1 MSAVGR
7 ILLVVLTVVGVI
19 LIVAGT
25 ASLAGADSWTSPI
38 DNIIDNID
46 IDSGVFRDAGDGGV
60 PLGIILLAASIMSN
74 TRPTD

>member
-1 MSAVGR
+1 MWVVGR
-7 ILLVVLTVVGVI
+7 ILLVILTVIGVI

-25 ASLAGADSWTSPI
+25 ASLAVADSWTSP
-38 DNIIDNID
+38 IDNID

-74 TRPTD
+74 IRPTD